1 MKVENFKLC
10 MSHRPYDIEFS
21 PCLKD
26 GKKGKL
32 VSAWKPYLFD
42 LAFQTHVAK
51 LCLPEY
57 KISPYLCLVDKSK
70 VATIDGLNQFFR
82 VKQKTNKRTGVDVLV
97 DHKSQLGENLLYRED
112 LSEVVS
118 KIHSGKF
125 LYYDNL
131 NFYEV
136 KF

>member
-1 MKVENFKLC
+1 
-10 MSHRPYDIEFS
+10 MS
-21 PCLKD
+21 
-26 GKKGKL
+26 G
-32 VSAWKPYLFD
+32 WKPYLFD
-42 LAFQTHVAK
+42 LAFQTYVTK
-51 LCLPEY
+51 LCLPDY
-57 KISPYLCLVDKSK
+57 KIIPYLCLVDKSK

-131 NFYEV
+131 NFYEAIDLLRDV
-136 KF
+136 QEKCSIFAKMIFRKCFFFI